1 MRQENPLMTSGAFP
15 YAAAHQEEKLACAYP
30 AVYIRR
36 MTDPTM
42 HDADSKKA
50 MDARLARIEGQVRAV
65 RRMIAEDESC
75 EDIAQQLAAA
85 RKALDRA
92 FYQMVSCMIR
102 QAPPSGTQGRT
113 ERAGR
118 VAELLAR
125 FG

>member
-1 MRQENPLMTSGAFP
+1 MPEP
-15 YAAAHQEEKLACAYP
+15 K
-30 AVYIRR
+30 
-36 MTDPTM
+36 M
-42 HDADSKKA
+42 HDAESKKA

-65 RRMIAEDESC
+65 RRMIGEDQAC

-92 FYQMVSCMIR
+92 FYEMVSCMIR
-102 QAPPSGTQGRT
+102 EEPPAARN
-113 ERAGR
+113 R

>member
-1 MRQENPLMTSGAFP
+1 MVD
-15 YAAAHQEEKLACAYP
+15 AYP
-30 AVYIRR
+30 AVYIRG
-36 MTDPTM
+36 MNEPTM
-42 HDADSKKA
+42 HDAKAKKA

-65 RRMIAEDESC
+65 RRMIGEDEPC

-92 FYQMVSCMIR
+92 FYEMVSCMIR
-102 QAPPSGTQGRT
+102 QEPPAGNQRRT
-113 ERAGR
+113 ELAGR

>member
-1 MRQENPLMTSGAFP
+1 MT
-15 YAAAHQEEKLACAYP
+15 E
-30 AVYIRR
+30 
-36 MTDPTM
+36 PTM
-42 HDADSKKA
+42 HDAAAKKA

-65 RRMIAEDESC
+65 RRMIASDEPC

-92 FYQMVSCMIR
+92 FYEMVSCMIR
-102 QAPPSGTQGRT
+102 QEPPSGTDGRS

>member
-1 MRQENPLMTSGAFP
+1 M
-15 YAAAHQEEKLACAYP
+15 
-30 AVYIRR
+30 YIRR
-36 MTDPTM
+36 VSDPVM
-42 HDADSKKA
+42 HDVEAKKA
-50 MDARLARIEGQVRAV
+50 MDARLARVEGQVRAV
-65 RRMIAEDESC
+65 RRMIGADEPC

-92 FYQMVSCMIR
+92 FYEMVSCMIR
-102 QAPPSGTQGRT
+102 QEPPDGEEDRS